1 MHTNGSLFL
10 IGIGIGL
17 STALIGGLAEY
28 WITLRPA
35 AAESSRKFPSCL
47 LFVTGGL
54 AITGFAAIIVSAI
67 LNGGVGEALIVGAG
81 VLSGFYTGFFILF
94 SLWILLDRQ

>member
-1 MHTNGSLFL
+1 
-10 IGIGIGL
+10 
-17 STALIGGLAEY
+17 
-28 WITLRPA
+28 
-35 AAESSRKFPSCL
+35 L

-67 LNGGVGEALIVGAG
+67 LNGGVGEALIVGVG